1 MATTTNYGWTTP
13 DDTDLVKDGAAAI
26 RTLGSSVDTTTKN
39 LNPETTLGDIAY
51 RSATANT
58 NTRLAIGT
66 TGQVLTVAGGVPT
79 WATSDD
85 ANAIQNAIV
94 DAKGDIVA
102 ASAADTPARLAVG
115 TDNQRLVAASGE
127 TTGLKY
133 VSDTQNT
140 VIDAEGDLLVGDAA
154 DAVQRLAIG
163 SNAQVLTVDT
173 SVDGKIKWAT
183 PAGGGGKVLQVVEGT
198 LTGSVTSSS
207 SSYADIGLS
216 VSITPASSSNK
227 VLIFA
232 AINGCEKRTTDT
244 SLGLKLFRGATEIM
258 MSSSGYTGAVTR
270 NNHGAVAL
278 NKLDTPSTTSATT
291 YKIQFASEGNA
302 NIVGVNQDGTGANTV
317 VSTIIAMEIGA

>member
-1 MATTTNYGWTTP
+1 MANTTNYNWETP

-26 RTLGSSVDTTTKN
+26 RTLGSSVDTTTKA
-39 LNPETTLGDIAY
+39 LNPSTTLGDIEY

-66 TGQVLTVAGGVPT
+66 TGQVLSVVGGVPA

-154 DAVQRLAIG
+154 DALQRLAIG

-173 SVDGKIKWAT
+173 TVDGKIKWAT
-183 PAGGGGKVLQVVEGT
+183 PAGGGGKILQVVSATHATQVNSSSATPTDSG
-198 LTGSVTSSS
+198 LTATITPAATSSKILVLVAGKVAKTNGSADNSIVMDIVRSSTTIYSSSGLFTNSASALQIFYS
-207 SSYADIGLS
+207 SSYVDS
-216 VSITPASSSNK
+216 
-227 VLIFA
+227 
-232 AINGCEKRTTDT
+232 
-244 SLGLKLFRGATEIM
+244 
-258 MSSSGYTGAVTR
+258 
-270 NNHGAVAL
+270 
-278 NKLDTPSTTSATT
+278 PSTTSATT
-291 YKIQFASEGNA
+291 YKVQISSENGTSLVAFMSGNTTA
-302 NIVGVNQDGTGANTV
+302 
-317 VSTIIAMEIGA
+317 TITLLEIGV